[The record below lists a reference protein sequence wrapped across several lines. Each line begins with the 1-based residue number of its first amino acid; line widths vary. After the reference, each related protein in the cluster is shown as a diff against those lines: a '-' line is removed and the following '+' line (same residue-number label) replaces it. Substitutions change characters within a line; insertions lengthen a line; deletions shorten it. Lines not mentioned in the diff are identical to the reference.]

1 VFKQEKSELYTVRN
15 DNEGWYNNHMPEEMS
30 YASVEGAS
38 LQRKDNANLM
48 EDPAERN
55 ICDSCQ

>member
-1 VFKQEKSELYTVRN
+1 
-15 DNEGWYNNHMPEEMS
+15 MPEEMS

>member
-1 VFKQEKSELYTVRN
+1 MPDEKFENESSSLMQEIPN
-15 DNEGWYNNHMPEEMS
+15 M
-30 YASVEGAS
+30 
-38 LQRKDNANLM
+38 M